1 MEQEELYNH
10 CMKSDNPN
18 SILAE
23 PLLDTE
29 VTKEKSKD
37 NRKIL
42 RFWTKLDKYLYIKGS
57 SYRKLD
63 KLLKTWPNST
73 EKKEQMNKTL
83 NGINELIIH
92 INKTILFHNKRNENK
107 KCETIIK
114 NHIKKMIDG
123 LHEKIDDKKC
133 KSTFTEL
140 LKNNIIYL
148 FLKEAQT
155 WFLKYIWKAP
165 IQKAVIYLKTGNF
178 RYTTVPFGEKIE
190 QLTEHLR

>member
-10 CMKSDNPN
+10 CLKSDNPN
-18 SILAE
+18 SIIAE

-42 RFWTKLDKYLYIKGS
+42 RFSTKLDKYLYIKGS

-92 INKTILFHNKRNENK
+92 INKTILFHNKRKEDK
-107 KCETIIK
+107 KCATIIK
-114 NHIKKMIDG
+114 KHIEKMIDG
-123 LHEKIDDKKC
+123 LHKKIDDKKC

-155 WFLKYIWKAP
+155 WFLKYIWKEP

-190 QLTEHLR
+190 QLTKHLR